1 MENITIRSIVI
12 RMMQIIFSIAL
23 FCVVVFLL
31 LNLIFS
37 FKINYDLN
45 NHLQVTVMFSILL
58 LSEILS
64 YIALRN
70 RYEAKNLSIGIVLI
84 IVNMLSLYIQDLF
97 MIHKYVLL
105 ILLMFLIWNMSV
117 LIKRLVK

>member
-1 MENITIRSIVI
+1 MENITVKRLSI
-12 RMMQIIFSIAL
+12 RMIQIIFSIAL
-23 FCVVVFLL
+23 ICIVVFLL

-37 FKINYDLN
+37 FKFNYNLSN
-45 NHLQVTVMFSILL
+45 QVKIILIFSVLL

-70 RYEAKNLSIGIVLI
+70 RYDAKNLSIGIVLI
-84 IVNMLSLYIQDLF
+84 IVNMLSLYVQDLV
-97 MIHKYVLL
+97 MIHKYISLV
-105 ILLMFLIWNMSV
+105 LLMFLIWKICV

>member
-1 MENITIRSIVI
+1 MENITIKSITI
-12 RMMQIIFSIAL
+12 RMMQIMFSIAL

-64 YIALRN
+64 YITLRN
-70 RYEAKNLSIGIVLI
+70 GYEIKNLSIGIILI
-84 IVNMLSLYIQDLF
+84 IVNMLSLYVQDLV

-105 ILLMFLIWNMSV
+105 ILLMFLIWNIFV